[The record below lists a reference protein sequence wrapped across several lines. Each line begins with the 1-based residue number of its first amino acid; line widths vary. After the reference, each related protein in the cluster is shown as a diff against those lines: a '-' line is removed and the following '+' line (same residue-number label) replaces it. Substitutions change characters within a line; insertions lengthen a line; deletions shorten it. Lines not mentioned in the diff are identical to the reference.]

1 MIISSPSALLAT
13 LLFTLVALAS
23 FATWALGSH
32 FFSSEAAM
40 YTMCSLVF
48 LGLGGLALMPAAGLP
63 NPRSRLA
70 FCLRFAIGFIAYS
83 LLWSVSWFT
92 FRDTFGEVIG
102 SFSGLLALVAILGRG
117 RRHSSDSLLIATAI
131 VFLWHTLG
139 YYTGGFAYKIL
150 QGRGPFGIEPFL
162 QPEATVILARFS
174 WGLCYGLGLGAG
186 LTALLQ
192 RSRQI

>member
-1 MIISSPSALLAT
+1 MIISSPPALFAT
-13 LLFTLVALAS
+13 LFFTLVALVS

-32 FFSSEAAM
+32 YFPSEAAM
-40 YTMCSLVF
+40 YTMCALVF

-63 NPRSRLA
+63 DARSRLA
-70 FCLRFAIGFIAYS
+70 FCLRFAIGFVGYS

-92 FRDTFGEVIG
+92 FRDTFGEVVG
-102 SFSGLLALVAILGRG
+102 SFSGLLVLAAILGRG
-117 RRHSSDSLLIATAI
+117 RRHPSDSLLTATA
-131 VFLWHTLG
+131 VLFVWHTLG

-162 QPEATVILARFS
+162 EAESTVILARFS

-192 RSRQI
+192 RSRQT

>member
-1 MIISSPSALLAT
+1 MITTSPSAFLAT

-32 FFSSEAAM
+32 FFPSEAAM
-40 YTMCSLVF
+40 YTMCALVF
-48 LGLGGLALMPAAGLP
+48 LSLGGPALVPAAGLA
-63 NPRSRLA
+63 NGRGRLG

-92 FRDTFGEVIG
+92 FRDTFGEVVG
-102 SFSGLLALVAILGRG
+102 SFSGLLALAAILGRG
-117 RRHSSDSLLIATAI
+117 RHSSDSLLTATAI
-131 VFLWHTLG
+131 LFLWHTLG

-162 QPEATVILARFS
+162 SRESTVILARFS
-174 WGLCYGLGLGAG
+174 WGLYYGLGLGAG